1 MNLENEYIR
10 KMKEIDRKLK
20 EPKKSKEI
28 DEFLLKLSNE
38 FGCDFRLMYD
48 FYPESDHYEE
58 KLNDETYVP
67 PRDVP
72 TMTLGE
78 FVNYINKED
87 SEFKVY
93 IDPLY
98 MEKGLNEI
106 NNVLTTV
113 IENDKVIIVPIS
125 HKNK

>member
-1 MNLENEYIR
+1 MNFENEYIR

-28 DEFLLKLSNE
+28 DKFLLNLSKE

-58 KLNDETYVP
+58 KLTDETYVP

-87 SEFKVY
+87 SEFRVY

-98 MEKGLNEI
+98 MKQGLNEI

-113 IENDKVIIVPIS
+113 VENDKLIIVPIS
-125 HKNK
+125 HKK